1 MKSINER
8 NDIICLYPQEEDLPA
23 VLTVEEVRTI
33 LRIGRGAAYHLIHT
47 GQLKR
52 INVGGKFLIPR
63 HELYRFLS
71 NAV

>member
-8 NDIICLYPQEEDLPA
+8 TDIICPYLQEEDLPA

-33 LRIGRGAAYHLIHT
+33 LRIGRSAAYQLIHT